1 MAKSV
6 LITGCSSGIG
16 AAAARHFSGQGW
28 KVAATMRKP
37 ADGAAL
43 AALPG
48 VRVLALDVTDDRS
61 VRDTVA
67 QVLKEFGALD
77 AVVNNAGFGV
87 FGPFEPASQALI
99 DRQFGTNVF
108 GVFNVTR
115 AALPAMRAARRG
127 VIVNVTSIGG
137 LLTLPLNSIYH
148 ATKFAVDGFSESL
161 RYELEPFGIAVK
173 VVAPG
178 GVATDFASRSLAVT
192 FEGDGGPYA
201 DTVAKVTAAFT
212 ARRGNYSTAASI
224 AEVIYR
230 AATDGTNQIR
240 YIAGPDAEEAWAARK
255 SVTEDQFFQAMKGR
269 FGLGK

>member
-16 AAAARHFSGQGW
+16 AAAARHFSDQGW
-28 KVAATMRKP
+28 NVAATMRNP

-43 AALPG
+43 AKLPG
-48 VRVLALDVTDDRS
+48 VRILALDVTDDRS

-67 QVLKEFGALD
+67 VAAKEFGTID
-77 AVVNNAGFGV
+77 AVVNNAGFGA

-99 DRQFGTNVF
+99 DRQFKTNVF
-108 GVFNVTR
+108 GVFNVVR
-115 AALPAMRAARRG
+115 AVLPGMRAARRG

-148 ATKFAVDGFSESL
+148 ATKFAVDGFSEGL

-178 GVATDFASRSLAVT
+178 GVATDFAGRSLSVT
-192 FEGDGGPYA
+192 FEADGGPYA
-201 DTVAKVTAAFT
+201 DTIAKVSAAF
-212 ARRGNYSTAASI
+212 AGRRGNHSTAAAI
-224 AEVIYR
+224 AAVIYR
-230 AATDGTNQIR
+230 AATDGTNQLR
-240 YIAGPDAEEAWAARK
+240 YVAGPDAEEAWTARK
-255 SVTEDQFFQAMKGR
+255 SVSEDQFYQAMKGR
-269 FGLGK
+269 FGLGN